1 MTRTLCILVAG
12 MLAAACG
19 RGPAGGPAASNKLL
33 IVGYDREPDTLNRFS
48 THILEDIQTCVIEGL
63 TITDDHM
70 TIQPLLAA
78 EVPTLANN
86 GVTLRQGRRDGRHLA
101 PASRHQL
108 ARRHAAVVR
117 GRQVHGGRDQR
128 SVLQPGEHRR
138 LRSDLLG
145 RHSRSAHCGRPL
157 PRGLRAL
164 RAAIHARPVAEAR
177 AAGTR
182 HRSSDGLQPV
192 AARHRS
198 VPRGRV
204 EERRI
209 HPAGAGAQLLAR
221 RPVPEDRADPLPLR
235 RQHQHPD
242 QPAEER

>member
-33 IVGYDREPDTLNRFS
+33 VVGYDREPDTLNRFS

-70 TIQPLLAA
+70 SIQPLLAA
-78 EVPTLANN
+78 EVPTLANS
-86 GVTLRQGRRDGRHLA
+86 GVALRKDGGMDVTWQ

-108 ARRHAAVVR
+108 ARWHAAVVR
-117 GRQVHGGRDQR
+117 GREVHGGRDQR

-145 RHSRSAHCGRPL
+145 RHARSPHRGRPL
-157 PRGLRAL
+157 PGGLRAL
-164 RAAIHARPVAEAR
+164 RAAIHARPAAEAR

-182 HRSSDGLQPV
+182 HRSGDGLQPV

-198 VPRGRV
+198 VPRGRM
-204 EERRI
+204 EERANTSGWSGCPTTGAAPSSRRSSRSCSASSPTPT
-209 HPAGAGAQLLAR
+209 PASTS
-221 RPVPEDRADPLPLR
+221 
-235 RQHQHPD
+235 
-242 QPAEER
+242 